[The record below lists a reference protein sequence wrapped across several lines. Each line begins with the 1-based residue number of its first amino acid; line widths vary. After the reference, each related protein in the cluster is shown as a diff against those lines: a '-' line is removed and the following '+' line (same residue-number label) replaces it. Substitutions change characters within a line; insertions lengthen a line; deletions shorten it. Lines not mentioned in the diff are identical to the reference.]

1 MNIGEN
7 VEIVRNVLKLRTEHS
22 DNIHEC
28 GLNFEVKM
36 FYIGV
41 LTSSFRTIMIQ
52 LWGNKSLKCG
62 DEQTYASCLRA
73 WNQIKCLFNNEKE
86 KVMRKKNVELVT
98 ETNITETNQEPKMKR
113 GGRKRKGVVST
124 SRSGWGIL
132 NRETNYLVQEFYLRR
147 TDAIS
152 KLEQDE
158 KKPWSLLKKESPM
171 IPVRIDIQ
179 IKQEVEL

>member
-1 MNIGEN
+1 
-7 VEIVRNVLKLRTEHS
+7 
-22 DNIHEC
+22 
-28 GLNFEVKM
+28 
-36 FYIGV
+36 
-41 LTSSFRTIMIQ
+41 
-52 LWGNKSLKCG
+52 
-62 DEQTYASCLRA
+62 
-73 WNQIKCLFNNEKE
+73 
-86 KVMRKKNVELVT
+86 MRKKNVELVT